1 MAISEYVIEAA
12 QAVRLPGELQEILG
26 TISYDP
32 GDGEW
37 YSDYHDLHES
47 SVPVEIFTWA
57 LRLIGW
63 LQSAYPHGP
72 DFPEAYSG

>member
-1 MAISEYVIEAA
+1 MAICEYVMEAA
-12 QAVRLPGELQEILG
+12 QALRLPGELQEILG

-47 SVPVEIFTWA
+47 SVPVEI
-57 LRLIGW
+57 
-63 LQSAYPHGP
+63 
-72 DFPEAYSG
+72 